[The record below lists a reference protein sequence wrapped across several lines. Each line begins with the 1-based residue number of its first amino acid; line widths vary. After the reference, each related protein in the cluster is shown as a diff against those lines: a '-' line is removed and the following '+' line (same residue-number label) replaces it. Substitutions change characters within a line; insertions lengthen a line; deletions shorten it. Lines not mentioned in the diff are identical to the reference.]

1 MLDRNELILNYVND
15 ELESVPSTIN
25 SKLTTHGIKLNSRLE
40 LSEIKKQID
49 NFIDDNLRNICVA
62 FLLC

>member
-25 SKLTTHGIKLNSRLE
+25 SKLTNH
-40 LSEIKKQID
+40 
-49 NFIDDNLRNICVA
+49 
-62 FLLC
+62 